1 MKTKYVA
8 FMVMAAL
15 LVITAA
21 CAIKTYKAYPGK
33 TRSKYDVATIEPEP
47 GVRILTLGAKT
58 VDIESEET
66 RSTGYSK
73 AEVIEG
79 DHTLRVIPSTIN
91 AAKSYA
97 VLKAALKGGN
107 EYVVRHENVRRDEGS
122 GPIFEFWVENKET
135 RETVSNRARSKNPF
149 RPQ

>member
-8 FMVMAAL
+8 LMAMAVF
-15 LVITAA
+15 LVITTA

-33 TRSKYDVATIEPEP
+33 TRSKYDVAIIEPEP
-47 GVRILTLGAKT
+47 GIRILTLDATT
-58 VDIESEET
+58 VDIESEES
-66 RSTGYSK
+66 RSSGYSK

-79 DHTLRVIPSTIN
+79 DHTLRVIPSTIS

-97 VLKAALKGGN
+97 VLKATLKGGN
-107 EYVVRHENVRRDEGS
+107 EYVVRHENVRRDNSS
-122 GPIFEFWVENKET
+122 GPVYEFWIEDKKTKE
-135 RETVSNRARSKNPF
+135 RVSNRARSKNPF